1 MKTAVSAIKQA
12 EVRRRCGERQMILKY
27 AAIKL

>member
-12 EVRRRCGERQMILKY
+12 EMRRRCGERQTALKNSK
-27 AAIKL
+27 IKL